1 MQRRFFFRR
10 NFAKFVLK
18 LVRWKTV
25 GTVPPEG
32 GILVGAPHTSN
43 WDWVFSLL
51 LTWSY
56 NIQPRLLVKKE
67 FMVGPLGWFMRK
79 TGSVAIDRDNP
90 RATVEQLLA
99 DAQNSAE
106 PFFIALAAEG
116 TRSKGTYWKSGFR
129 RLAKAT
135 GLPIALAFIDAPNR
149 TVGWGPTLYPTDDVV
164 ADMDILREFF
174 ADKVGINPDS
184 ATPPLLRE
192 EVSDSNSKTDATEP
206 AAD

>member
-1 MQRRFFFRR
+1 
-10 NFAKFVLK
+10 
-18 LVRWKTV
+18 
-25 GTVPPEG
+25 
-32 GILVGAPHTSN
+32 
-43 WDWVFSLL
+43 
-51 LTWSY
+51 
-56 NIQPRLLVKKE
+56 
-67 FMVGPLGWFMRK
+67 MVGPIGWFMRK

-99 DAQNSAE
+99 DAQASAE

-129 RLAKAT
+129 RLAKDT

-149 TVGWGPTLYPTDDVV
+149 TVGWGPTFYPSADVS

-174 ADKVGINPDS
+174 ADKVGINPES

-192 EVSDSNSKTDATEP
+192 EVRDVDAKTEAEEP
-206 AAD
+206 LAD